1 MPHTCKNLLIRC
13 MDFRLYKETR
23 KWIAGSDLFEG
34 GFDVISLA
42 GASKD
47 LVDGSEEVKNNLMKH
62 ISISADVHKVEKI
75 ILFHHSD
82 CGAYALD
89 YEFSSAQEEK
99 EKQLEDMKKAKAI
112 ILEKYPEIEVVFVW
126 GELKD
131 KNGDEIEFEVFA
143 K

>member
-13 MDFRLYKETR
+13 MDFRLNSELN
-23 KWIAGSDLFEG
+23 KWIKESELFDG

-47 LVDGSEEVKNNLMKH
+47 LVDGNEEIKNNFLRH
-62 ISISADVHKVEKI
+62 IGVSVDLHQAKKI

-89 YEFSSAQEEK
+89 YKFGSSEEEK
-99 EKQLEDMKKAKAI
+99 EKQMEDMKKVKAI
-112 ILEKYPEIEVVFVW
+112 ILKKYPEVEVIFIW

-131 KNGDEIEFEVFA
+131 EDGRKIEFKVL
-143 K
+143 